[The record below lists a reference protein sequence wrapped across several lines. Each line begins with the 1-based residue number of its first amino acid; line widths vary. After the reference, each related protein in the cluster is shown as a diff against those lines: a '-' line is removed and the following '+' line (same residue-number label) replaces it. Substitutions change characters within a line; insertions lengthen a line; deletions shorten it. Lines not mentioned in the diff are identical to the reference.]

1 MPSACPTIHV
11 AVAVIRYQDLFLLGY
26 RSKAQHQGERFEFVG
41 GKIDT
46 DEPVIDALCREVAEE
61 VGIDITGNHA
71 LKLGNIRH
79 DYSDKSVCL
88 HVYQIMLSAEQF
100 ERYQHQ
106 SHGLENQPL
115 IWAQKEALLSG
126 QFLLPEA
133 NKTIVTWLSLPPK
146 IVITLSLAEFTKKDI
161 EQNPLNQNG
170 LKPSENSAKAWLNYH
185 ISAIPSNAWV
195 YIRIR
200 AEEGRL
206 APQLNAQLAKDL
218 LMNRPD
224 IRAMLPAASIKQLS
238 QFDDSQALLSQ
249 IAACHLN
256 QNELMAAANNGSK
269 HSLNNS
275 DSLFSNFLIIA
286 SCHDQ
291 GSIQAANH
299 LANQRLAY
307 DQAPVLAAFLSP
319 VLATKSHP
327 ETRPLGWQT
336 WSKLALSANIPVIA
350 LGGLSPSDFDTA
362 QKFGAT
368 SIAGIR
374 QFLL

>member
-1 MPSACPTIHV
+1 MPSACPNIHV

-71 LKLGNIRH
+71 LKLGIIRH

-88 HVYQIMLSAEQF
+88 HVYQILLSADQF
-100 ERYQHQ
+100 ERYHHQ

-115 IWAQKEALLSG
+115 VWAQKEALLAG
-126 QFLLPEA
+126 QFLLPDA

-146 IVITLSLAEFTKKDI
+146 IVITLSLAEFIKKDI
-161 EQNPLNQNG
+161 EQNG
-170 LKPSENSAKAWLNYH
+170 LKPSETAATAWLNYH
-185 ISAIPSNAWV
+185 INAIPNNAWV

-200 AEEGRL
+200 AEEGGL
-206 APQLNAQLAKDL
+206 ASELNTQLAKNL
-218 LMNRPD
+218 LASRPD
-224 IRAMLPAASIKQLS
+224 IRAILPKSSINQLS
-238 QFDDSQALLSQ
+238 LLDDYHGLLPQ

-256 QNELMAAANNGSK
+256 QTELMAAANSDFK
-269 HSLNNS
+269 HSFDDS
-275 DSLFSNFLIIA
+275 DNLFSSFPIIA
-286 SCHDQ
+286 SCHDE

-307 DQAPVLAAFLSP
+307 DQAPVLAVFLSP

-327 ETRPLGWQT
+327 KTRPLGWEA

-362 QKFGAT
+362 QTFGAT